1 MEGEFG
7 ERAPKSGQK
16 AETKRMEDGSETD
29 AEWMQSECRMNAERI
44 V

>member
-16 AETKRMEDGSETD
+16 AETKWQHESTTTK
-29 AEWMQSECRMNAERI
+29 I
-44 V
+44 